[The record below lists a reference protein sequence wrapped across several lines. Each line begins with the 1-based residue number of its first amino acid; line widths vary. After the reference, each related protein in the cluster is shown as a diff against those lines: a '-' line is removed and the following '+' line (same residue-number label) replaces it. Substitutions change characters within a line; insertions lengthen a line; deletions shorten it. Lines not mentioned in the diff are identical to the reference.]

1 MIHAVLICQ
10 SCFRTR
16 SYCLLNAENLS
27 QHVGYPKADQV
38 LYAAPSVSSDGH
50 SKDIFPH
57 LDPSSRLV
65 QLSGC
70 T

>member
-16 SYCLLNAENLS
+16 FRCLLNTENLS
-27 QHVGYPKADQV
+27 QHIGYSKADQV
-38 LYAAPSVSSDGH
+38 LHAAPSVSADGH

-57 LDPSSRLV
+57 FDPSSRLV